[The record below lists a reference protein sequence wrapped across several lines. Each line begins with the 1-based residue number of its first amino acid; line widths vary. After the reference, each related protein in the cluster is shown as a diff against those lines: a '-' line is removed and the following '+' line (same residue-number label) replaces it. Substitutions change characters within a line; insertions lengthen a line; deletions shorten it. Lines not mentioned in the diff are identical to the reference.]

1 MKGEILYWIA
11 VFEVTLRIGDTNEV
25 TKFIVSAYLKK
36 VFLPLL
42 SGEMVGITLNS
53 IQNHRKKSL
62 SAKFDVTFVSL
73 V

>member
-1 MKGEILYWIA
+1 MA
-11 VFEVTLRIGDTNEV
+11 VFEVTLHIGDTSEV
-25 TKFIVSAYLKK
+25 TKFIVSADLKK

-53 IQNHRKKSL
+53 IQIHRTKPL
-62 SAKFDVTFVSL
+62 CAEFDVTFVSL